1 MNINGNRFIGVI
13 TLIRLNK
20 QFDYEPYHLE
30 ILKEKYGLEYT
41 YATYKEN
48 TYNAIISKPIVE
60 RKKDNKIYQI
70 WYKMI
75 KQESYTKFPYTDI
88 TVCKDWHDYFVFED
102 WYKNNVYTI
111 PGEKVVLKKDLLVF
125 DNNEYSP
132 EMCVFAPYKI
142 IGALRTKYNS
152 KSIKEYVDN
161 DDGHLISDIGISYQ
175 PNRESG
181 LHYVAYC
188 QYNGKNTYLG
198 RADNPQELVPFYKAV
213 KEYEVRRIA
222 DEYKDYIPDVLY
234 DRMINFVFNPEDYI
248 V

>member
-1 MNINGNRFIGVI
+1 MNTNGNQFIGVI
-13 TLIRLNK
+13 ILIRLNK
-20 QFDYEPYHLE
+20 KFDYKPYQLE

-48 TYNAIISKPIVE
+48 TYNAIVSKPIE
-60 RKKDNKIYQI
+60 QKKKDNKIYQI
-70 WYKMI
+70 WYKMV

-88 TVCKDWHDYFVFED
+88 TVCKEWHDYFNFEK
-102 WYKNNVYTI
+102 WYKENMYSI

-125 DNNEYSP
+125 NNNEYSP
-132 EMCVFAPYKI
+132 EKCVFAPYKV

-161 DDGHLISDIGISYQ
+161 DDRHIKCDIGITYQ
-175 PNRESG
+175 EKRDSD

-198 RADNPQELVPFYKAV
+198 RAGNPQELVPFYKAV
-213 KEYEVRRIA
+213 KEYEVKRIA
-222 DEYKDYIPDVLY
+222 EEYKQYIPKVLY
-234 DRMINFVFNPEDYI
+234 DRMMNFVFDPVDY
-248 V
+248 VV

>member
-1 MNINGNRFIGVI
+1 M
-13 TLIRLNK
+13 IRLNK
-20 QFDYEPYHLE
+20 NFDYSQYHLE
-30 ILKEKYGLEYT
+30 NLKELYGLEYT
-41 YATYKEN
+41 YATYREN
-48 TYNAIISKPIVE
+48 NYNAILTEPISD
-60 RKKDNKIYQI
+60 KKSNKIYQI

-88 TVCKDWHDYFVFED
+88 TVCKEWHEFSNFEK
-102 WYKNNVYTI
+102 WYKENIYKI
-111 PGEKVVLKKDLLVF
+111 PNEKVVLKKDLLIF

-132 EMCVFAPYKI
+132 ETCVFAPYKI

-152 KSIKEYVDN
+152 KSTKEYEDN
-161 DDGHLISDIGISYQ
+161 DDSHLACDIGITYQ
-175 PNRESG
+175 ENRDTD

-222 DEYKDYIPDVLY
+222 EQYKEYIPQVLY
-234 DRMINFVFNPEDYI
+234 DRMMNFVFNPDDYI

>member
-1 MNINGNRFIGVI
+1 M
-13 TLIRLNK
+13 IRLNK
-20 QFDYEPYHLE
+20 KFDYEPYQLE

-48 TYNAIISKPIVE
+48 TYNAIVSKPIE
-60 RKKDNKIYQI
+60 QKKKDNKIYQI
-70 WYKMI
+70 WYKMV

-88 TVCKDWHDYFVFED
+88 TVCKEWHDYFNFEK
-102 WYKNNVYTI
+102 WYKENMYSI

-125 DNNEYSP
+125 NNNEYSP
-132 EMCVFAPYKI
+132 EKCVFAPYKV

-152 KSIKEYVDN
+152 KSTKEYVDN
-161 DDGHLISDIGISYQ
+161 DDRHIKCDIGITYQ
-175 PNRESG
+175 EKRDSD

-213 KEYEVRRIA
+213 KEYEVIRIA
-222 DEYKDYIPDVLY
+222 EEYKLYIPKVLY
-234 DRMINFVFNPEDYI
+234 DRMMNFVFDPVDY
-248 V
+248 VV